1 MPPVDEKQ
9 STDPQSTVETG
20 TTTTRTVEGHVW
32 ERSRRSVAWPL
43 AAGVLGL
50 AALGV
55 GQGWPNRSSIEND
68 LTERS
73 TTALGTATADVSVS
87 FEGRDGV
94 VTGTVDTE
102 ADRARI
108 LDTVRSQNGVRVALD
123 RIAVRTPGP
132 TSTAT
137 QPPATGTATPTV
149 SPTQTPASPSP
160 DATTPAPTATGTGTG
175 TGTGTATESP
185 STSPTPSASTTP
197 GGTAGT
203 VAPSAKLVVS
213 TSGITLTGTM
223 PDEAARDALV
233 AAAAAVAGEG
243 NVTDRL
249 TIDPDVA
256 PGGLSAL
263 GGVLAGLGR
272 DADAT
277 VTLDGGTLALDGTVG
292 SEEARQAALGAAE
305 AVVGDAAKVR
315 DGLSV
320 RSDSE
325 QTDAEDAVRAAIA
338 ELPKITFATG
348 SATLTKGGRETV
360 RNVAEILTAYPDV
373 EVQVQGHTDDRGSDR
388 VNRELSA
395 ARARTVLVT
404 LRGLGVERDRLTSKG
419 FGEAKP
425 AFPNTTAKNR
435 AKNRR
440 VVFEVRG

>member
-1 MPPVDEKQ
+1 MPRVDEKQ
-9 STDPQSTVETG
+9 STDPQSTVETE

-123 RIAVRTPGP
+123 RLAVRTPGP
-132 TSTAT
+132 TGTAT
-137 QPPATGTATPTV
+137 QPPAT
-149 SPTQTPASPSP
+149 QTPAVTPSQAPSSPSP
-160 DATTPAPTATGTGTG
+160 AATTPVPTATETGTP
-175 TGTGTATESP
+175 TQSP

-233 AAAAAVAGEG
+233 AAASAVAGEG

-325 QTDAEDAVRAAIA
+325 QTDAQDAVRAAIA

-348 SATLTKGGRETV
+348 SATLTKSGRETV

-425 AFPNTTAKNR
+425 AFPNTTTKNR

>member
-9 STDPQSTVETG
+9 STDPQSTVETE

-123 RIAVRTPGP
+123 RLAVRTPGP
-132 TSTAT
+132 TGTAT
-137 QPPATGTATPTV
+137 QPPATGTATQPPTV
-149 SPTQTPASPSP
+149 SPTKTSSSPSP
-160 DATTPAPTATGTGTG
+160 AATTPVPTATDTGTP
-175 TGTGTATESP
+175 TQSP

-233 AAAAAVAGEG
+233 AAAAGVAGEG

-325 QTDAEDAVRAAIA
+325 ETDAQDAVRAAIA

-348 SATLTKGGRETV
+348 SATLTKAGRQTV

-404 LRGLGVERDRLTSKG
+404 LRGLGVDRDRLTSKG
-419 FGEAKP
+419 YGEAKP